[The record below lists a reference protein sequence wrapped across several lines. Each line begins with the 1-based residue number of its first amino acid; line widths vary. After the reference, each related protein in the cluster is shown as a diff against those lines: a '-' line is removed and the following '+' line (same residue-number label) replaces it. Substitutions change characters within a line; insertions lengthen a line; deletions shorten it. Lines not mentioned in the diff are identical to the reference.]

1 MLVEL
6 NSGPSNTPTRT
17 PKGRKTERATFN
29 FVCKKWDMD
38 VVKNNENIAASSLTR
53 ESSDMDLII
62 DKPLHDLSK
71 NEISPFISNI
81 DTCQST
87 TGSDASN
94 NESST
99 QISHN
104 NTAVISN
111 PVDLIN
117 HTNVWV
123 FFTSAIQVL
132 FSIKVFCD
140 HVRNFDVQNC

>member
-1 MLVEL
+1 
-6 NSGPSNTPTRT
+6 
-17 PKGRKTERATFN
+17 
-29 FVCKKWDMD
+29 MD

-117 HTNVWV
+117 HTNVC
-123 FFTSAIQVL
+123 FFFYLCHSSFI
-132 FSIKVFCD
+132 FNKSIL
-140 HVRNFDVQNC
+140 